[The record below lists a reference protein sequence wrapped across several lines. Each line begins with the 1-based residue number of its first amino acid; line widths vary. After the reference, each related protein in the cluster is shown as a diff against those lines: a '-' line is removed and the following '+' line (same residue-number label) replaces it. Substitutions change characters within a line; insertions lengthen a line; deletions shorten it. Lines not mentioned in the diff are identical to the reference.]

1 MLIGEGRDN
10 KMQLDNRKKEV
21 LHAIVDDYVSTNE
34 PVGSKSLIERHSF
47 NVSSATLRND
57 MAELE
62 HLGLIEKPH
71 TSAGRIPSDKGY
83 REYVNS
89 LMTIEEL
96 TPREQLEIEKR
107 IDSSVDEATDLI
119 KNATHTLSETT
130 GFVSLAMSPRL
141 KKSFLKQLKIL
152 MIEPGKAL
160 VVMVLSAGVV
170 KDKVVR
176 IPNFLN
182 DEQIMKISGAIE
194 KHLTGKPLDEITL
207 VTVESAG
214 KNTDVPEPLLKQ
226 VLYEAYAAIKQAD
239 ELNIYLEGEHRML
252 SLPDFSSLGRAR
264 DLLGTLSDSGMVAG
278 YVNEMENAARELGND
293 DSYMI
298 RIGQEITLEG
308 LDDCSFITATYNLT
322 DSVSGNIGVI
332 GPKRMLYS
340 KVISQIDFVKK
351 KLNEEMKRFT

>member
-1 MLIGEGRDN
+1 
-10 KMQLDNRKKEV
+10 
-21 LHAIVDDYVSTNE
+21 
-34 PVGSKSLIERHSF
+34 
-47 NVSSATLRND
+47 
-57 MAELE
+57 
-62 HLGLIEKPH
+62 
-71 TSAGRIPSDKGY
+71 
-83 REYVNS
+83 
-89 LMTIEEL
+89 MTIEEL
-96 TPREQLEIEKR
+96 SPKEQLEIEKR
-107 IDSSVDEATDLI
+107 IDSSVDEVTDLI

-141 KKSFLKQLKIL
+141 KKSYLKQLKIL

-194 KHLTGKPLDEITL
+194 KNLTGKPLDEITL
-207 VTVESAG
+207 VTVETAG
-214 KNTDVPEPLLKQ
+214 KGTEVPEPLLKQ

-239 ELNIYLEGEHRML
+239 ELNIYLDGEHRIL
-252 SLPDFSSLGRAR
+252 ELPDFNSLGRAR

-278 YVNEMENAARELGND
+278 YVNEMENAREHSTD
-293 DSYMI
+293 DSFMI

-351 KLNEEMKRFT
+351 KLNKEMQRFT

>member
-1 MLIGEGRDN
+1 
-10 KMQLDNRKKEV
+10 MQLDNRKKEV

-34 PVGSKSLIERHSF
+34 PVGSKSLIERHNF
-47 NVSSATLRND
+47 QVSSATLRND

-89 LMTIEEL
+89 LMTIDEL
-96 TPREQLEIEKR
+96 SPREQLEIEKR
-107 IDSSVDEATDLI
+107 IDTSVDEVTDLI

-176 IPNFLN
+176 IPNFLS
-182 DEQIMKISGAIE
+182 DEQIMKISGAVE

-214 KNTDVPEPLLKQ
+214 KSTDVPEPLLKQ

-278 YVNEMENAARELGND
+278 YVNEMENAAKEGGSD
-293 DSYMI
+293 DSFMI

-351 KLNEEMKRFT
+351 KLNKEMQRFT

>member
-1 MLIGEGRDN
+1 
-10 KMQLDNRKKEV
+10 
-21 LHAIVDDYVSTNE
+21 
-34 PVGSKSLIERHSF
+34 
-47 NVSSATLRND
+47 

-96 TPREQLEIEKR
+96 SPKEQLEIEKR
-107 IDSSVDEATDLI
+107 IDSSVDEVTDLI

-141 KKSFLKQLKIL
+141 KKSYLKQLKIL

-194 KHLTGKPLDEITL
+194 KNLTGKPLDEITL
-207 VTVESAG
+207 VTVETAG
-214 KNTDVPEPLLKQ
+214 KGTEVPEPLLKQ

-239 ELNIYLEGEHRML
+239 ELNIYLDGEHRIL
-252 SLPDFSSLGRAR
+252 ELPDFNSLGRAR

-278 YVNEMENAARELGND
+278 YVNEMENQAQVSGKK

-308 LDDCSFITATYNLT
+308 LDDCSFITATYNMGDT
-322 DSVSGNIGVI
+322 VSGNIGVI
-332 GPKRMLYS
+332 GPKRMDYS
-340 KVISQIDFVKK
+340 RVISKMDFVKK
-351 KLNEEMKRFT
+351 KLNEELKKLT

>member
-1 MLIGEGRDN
+1 
-10 KMQLDNRKKEV
+10 MQLDNRKKEV

-57 MAELE
+57 MSELE

-107 IDSSVDEATDLI
+107 INTSVDEVTELI

-194 KHLTGKPLDEITL
+194 KSLTGKPLDEITL
-207 VTVESAG
+207 VTVETAG
-214 KNTDVPEPLLKQ
+214 KSTDVPEPLLKQ

-278 YVNEMENAARELGND
+278 YVNEMENAARELGSD

-351 KLNEEMKRFT
+351 KLNEEMKKFT

>member
-1 MLIGEGRDN
+1 MP
-10 KMQLDNRKKEV
+10 LDNRKKEV

-34 PVGSKSLIERHSF
+34 PVGSKSLIERHNF
-47 NVSSATLRND
+47 QVSSATLRND

-62 HLGLIEKPH
+62 HMGLIEKPH

-96 TPREQLEIEKR
+96 SPKEQLEIEKR
-107 IDSSVDEATDLI
+107 IDSSVNEVTDLI
-119 KNATHTLSETT
+119 KNATYTLSEAT

-176 IPNFLN
+176 IPNFLS
-182 DEQIMKISGAIE
+182 DAQIMKISGAIE
-194 KHLTGKPLDEITL
+194 KNLTGKPLDEITL

-214 KNTDVPEPLLKQ
+214 KGTEVPEPLLKQ

-252 SLPDFSSLGRAR
+252 GLPDFSSMGRAR

-278 YVNEMENAARELGND
+278 YVNEMENSKQGAD
-293 DSYMI
+293 DSFMI

-351 KLNEEMKRFT
+351 KLDKEMRNFI

>member
-1 MLIGEGRDN
+1 
-10 KMQLDNRKKEV
+10 MQLDNRKKEV

-34 PVGSKSLIERHSF
+34 PVGSKALIERHNF
-47 NVSSATLRND
+47 NVSSATLRNE

-71 TSAGRIPSDKGY
+71 TSAGRIPSDRGY

-96 TPREQLEIEKR
+96 SPREQLEIEKR
-107 IDSSVDEATDLI
+107 INSSVDEVTELI

-176 IPNFLN
+176 IPNFIN
-182 DEQIMKISGAIE
+182 DEQIMKISGAVE

-214 KNTDVPEPLLKQ
+214 RNTDVPEPLLKQ

-252 SLPDFSSLGRAR
+252 SLPDFNSLGRAR

-278 YVNEMENAARELGND
+278 YVNEMENAAREQGSD
-293 DSYMI
+293 DSFMI

-351 KLNEEMKRFT
+351 KLNDEMKRFTEA

>member
-1 MLIGEGRDN
+1 
-10 KMQLDNRKKEV
+10 MQLDNRKKEV

-34 PVGSKSLIERHSF
+34 PVGSKSLIERHNFS
-47 NVSSATLRND
+47 VSSATLRND

-62 HLGLIEKPH
+62 RLGLIEKPH

-89 LMTIEEL
+89 LMMIEEL
-96 TPREQLEIEKR
+96 SPREKLEIEKR
-107 IDSSVDEATDLI
+107 IDSSVDEVTDLI
-119 KNATHTLSETT
+119 KNATYTLSETT

-141 KKSFLKQLKIL
+141 KKSYLKQLKIL

-194 KHLTGKPLDEITL
+194 KNLTGKPLDEITL
-207 VTVESAG
+207 VTVETAG
-214 KNTDVPEPLLKQ
+214 KGTEVPEPLLKQ

-278 YVNEMENAARELGND
+278 YVNEMENAAREEGSD
-293 DSYMI
+293 DSFMI

-322 DSVSGNIGVI
+322 DSISGNIGVI

-351 KLNEEMKRFT
+351 KLNKEMQKFT

>member
-1 MLIGEGRDN
+1 
-10 KMQLDNRKKEV
+10 MQLDNRKKEV

-107 IDSSVDEATDLI
+107 IDSSVDEVTDLI

-141 KKSFLKQLKIL
+141 KKSFLKH
-152 MIEPGKAL
+152 
-160 VVMVLSAGVV
+160 
-170 KDKVVR
+170 
-176 IPNFLN
+176 
-182 DEQIMKISGAIE
+182 DEQIMKISGVIE

>member
-1 MLIGEGRDN
+1 
-10 KMQLDNRKKEV
+10 MQLDSRKKEV

-34 PVGSKSLIERHSF
+34 PVGSKSLIERHNF
-47 NVSSATLRND
+47 QVSSATLRND

-62 HLGLIEKPH
+62 HMGLIEKPH

-96 TPREQLEIEKR
+96 TPQEQREIEKR
-107 IDSSVDEATDLI
+107 IDSSVDEVTELI
-119 KNATHTLSETT
+119 KNATLTLSETT

-141 KKSFLKQLKIL
+141 RKSFLKQLKIL

-176 IPNFLN
+176 IPNFVS
-182 DEQIMKISGAIE
+182 DEQIMKIAGAIE
-194 KHLTGKPLDEITL
+194 KSLTGKPLDEITL

-214 KNTDVPEPLLKQ
+214 KSTDVPEPLLKQ

-278 YVNEMENAARELGND
+278 YVNEMENAAREEGSD
-293 DSYMI
+293 DSFMI
-298 RIGQEITLEG
+298 RIGQEIALEG

-351 KLNEEMKRFT
+351 KLNQEMKRFT